1 MPTLWSDLDFGGARI
16 PPKPKSVRTY
26 IKRAHGNVTRAASNR
41 YGPTIDVARCITSNC
56 PALQELRMNGG
67 YISSS
72 LLRNTPCSTSL
83 KKLYTSSQCRIT
95 IDTVTEICSDC
106 PNLEVVEAHL
116 ISPTLPPYHWP
127 SWKVLPHLHSLILK
141 KPAAD
146 NSDVNH
152 MTYLLDAIPNIREL
166 TIANWHIGDLR
177 PLRSPNFAT
186 LCKLESLDMSGVV
199 MPFPL
204 KLPSSIHTLN
214 ISKCRL
220 ESQILSSSIEWEA
233 SRLVRLEMAHTT
245 KISGELLLELL
256 EPNKGNLIYLDISAT
271 LYDKSRYKLLAD
283 GGYLEK
289 VEELKLNNCLVDD
302 KLAFAIAENC
312 PVLKRLSLAN
322 TRVSG
327 VGVKAI
333 VTVLEGKLEYLNLD
347 GCKNTAYDA
356 VQWARSKGVR
366 VAFSFSERG
375 RGGKKLREG

>member
-1 MPTLWSDLDFGGARI
+1 
-16 PPKPKSVRTY
+16 
-26 IKRAHGNVTRAASNR
+26 
-41 YGPTIDVARCITSNC
+41 
-56 PALQELRMNGG
+56 MNGG

-72 LLRNTPCSTSL
+72 LLRNTSCSTSL
-83 KKLYTSSQCRIT
+83 KKLYTSPQCQIT
-95 IDTVTEICSDC
+95 IDTVSEICSVC
-106 PNLEVVEAHL
+106 PNLEVVEVHL
-116 ISPTLPPYHWP
+116 ISPTLPPFHWP
-127 SWKVLPHLHSLILK
+127 SWKDLPHLHSLILK

-152 MTYLLDAIPNIREL
+152 MAYLLDAIPNIREL

-177 PLRSPNFAT
+177 PFPPPNFAT
-186 LCKLESLDMSGVV
+186 LHKLESLDMSGVV
-199 MPFPL
+199 MPLPL
-204 KLPSSIHTLN
+204 ELPSSIHTLN
-214 ISKCRL
+214 ISKCRV
-220 ESQILSSSIEWEA
+220 ESQTIEWEA
-233 SRLVRLEMAHTT
+233 SRLVRLEMAHNT

-271 LYDKSRYKLLAD
+271 PYGQSQYKLLAD

-289 VEELKLNNCLVDD
+289 VEELKLNNCLVGDE
-302 KLAFAIAENC
+302 LASAIAENC

-347 GCKNTAYDA
+347 GCKHTAYDA
-356 VQWARSKGVR
+356 VQWARSKGVA

-375 RGGKKLREG
+375 RGGRKLREG